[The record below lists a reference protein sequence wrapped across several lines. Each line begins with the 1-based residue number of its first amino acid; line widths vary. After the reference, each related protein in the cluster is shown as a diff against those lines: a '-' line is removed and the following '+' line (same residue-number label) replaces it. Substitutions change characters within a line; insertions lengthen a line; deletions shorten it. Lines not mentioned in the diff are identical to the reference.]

1 MDLNTVAITERPT
14 ANREPRYTND
24 GKAVTNPS
32 RVGLDV
38 HDRLPQPLAVD
49 RQPWAVHVDPHLNS
63 FVPQSHRCRPPA
75 EVSTRTPHDR
85 PVLEL
90 TKCRGLRA
98 AIHQPHACPIG
109 LNPKR

>member
-49 RQPWAVHVDPHLNS
+49 RQP
-63 FVPQSHRCRPPA
+63 
-75 EVSTRTPHDR
+75 
-85 PVLEL
+85 
-90 TKCRGLRA
+90 
-98 AIHQPHACPIG
+98 
-109 LNPKR
+109 